1 MTTTPTNGRTTGRGA
16 CRRSRQ
22 AGPPPRSTSRLTQRF
37 IEGPPPS
44 GPRRDPIEEPFADNE
59 LERLTCRFR
68 DMRRTVGPREGNR
81 EWVRDPFAQW
91 IRTLESARSFDA
103 AATML
108 DREGMAAFAVG
119 MTESLPIRDAAIV
132 SLVIGR
138 PCDERMMIEIASQP
152 HSDRVRC
159 GMSDMMTNAFHDA
172 RARPDTERCRR
183 GTAMLKRMGDAVPER
198 WRVQPLAA
206 LAYVLWWMG
215 DDLAVIRALE
225 CLALDEDCTL
235 AGIVVSLIE
244 RGIRPAWCGS

>member
-1 MTTTPTNGRTTGRGA
+1 
-16 CRRSRQ
+16 
-22 AGPPPRSTSRLTQRF
+22 
-37 IEGPPPS
+37 
-44 GPRRDPIEEPFADNE
+44 
-59 LERLTCRFR
+59 
-68 DMRRTVGPREGNR
+68 
-81 EWVRDPFAQW
+81 
-91 IRTLESARSFDA
+91 
-103 AATML
+103 
-108 DREGMAAFAVG
+108 MAAFAVG
-119 MTESLPIRDAAIV
+119 MSESLPIRDAAIV